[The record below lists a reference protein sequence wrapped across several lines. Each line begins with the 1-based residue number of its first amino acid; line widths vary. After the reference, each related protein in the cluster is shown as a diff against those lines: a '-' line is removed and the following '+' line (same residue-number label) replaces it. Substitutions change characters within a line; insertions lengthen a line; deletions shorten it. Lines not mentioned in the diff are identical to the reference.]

1 MNGRTWEGAKMSKTE
16 REEESIEQK
25 ILKILVQ
32 EHKQAQHKFS
42 DKATE
47 EEQIND
53 FLNNYPPSASFLSLQ
68 IAALLDLHVNRAILS
83 PDQQQTKWN
92 KVWRYEKKYF
102 EFQEEEYKRSNLTQ
116 IDLHVE
122 EEIKQIVFLA
132 KKGYYKGQFMQS
144 EAFAQKFKNVL
155 WNIYREPANIKEFQI
170 QRQISDTNILFHQ
183 DLNKVKNIIEY
194 IHTQYHYTIMDT
206 LAQTRNTFESLRT
219 IKDNDKMTYIQKIQ
233 AMIDHRSQ
241 LYKLMQEPQRHKFL
255 LQYCNIFGKDFLWD
269 WEAHALCNA
278 ELIEPTAKFDER
290 KMHKKEC
297 TRMIYRWLGSKPT
310 KISPRQ
316 IRDYRKGLNNY
327 PDKYKIIKPAKPYTE
342 NYRIKVL

>member
-32 EHKQAQHKFS
+32 QHKQAQHKFS

-53 FLNNYPPSASFLSLQ
+53 FLNNYPPSASYLSLQ
-68 IAALLDLHVNRAILS
+68 IAALLDLQANRASLS

-102 EFQEEEYKRSNLTQ
+102 EFQEEEYKRSNLTE

-155 WNIYREPANIKEFQI
+155 WNIYREPANNKEFQI

-183 DLNKVKNIIEY
+183 DLDKVKNIIGY

-219 IKDNDKMTYIQKIQ
+219 VKDNDKMTLIQKMQ
-233 AMIDHRSQ
+233 AVIDHRRQ
-241 LYKLMQEPQRHKFL
+241 LYTLMQEPQRHQFL
-255 LQYCNIFGKDFLWD
+255 LQCCNIFGEDFLWD
-269 WEAHALCNA
+269 WQAHALCNA
-278 ELIEPTAKFDER
+278 QFFQPTSKFDER

-297 TRMIYRWLGSKPT
+297 TVMTYTSLQGEKTRIVA
-310 KISPRQ
+310 RQ
-316 IRDYRKGLNNY
+316 LNEFRKGLRKY
-327 PDKYKIIKPAKPYTE
+327 PDKYEVIKPAKPNTE